1 MNENNINII
10 VEQNQE
16 AVVKHDA
23 ASAFIAQ
30 AVMNSLEKSNKS
42 TAVDIKDKKLLSVEE
57 AAELFGIGRTKIR
70 ELSNGEDCKFVLWVG
85 GHRKI
90 KREEFDQYLKSQYSV

>member
-1 MNENNINII
+1 
-10 VEQNQE
+10 
-16 AVVKHDA
+16 
-23 ASAFIAQ
+23 
-30 AVMNSLEKSNKS
+30 MNSLEKSNKS

-70 ELSNGEDCKFVLWVG
+70 ELSNGENCKFVLWVG